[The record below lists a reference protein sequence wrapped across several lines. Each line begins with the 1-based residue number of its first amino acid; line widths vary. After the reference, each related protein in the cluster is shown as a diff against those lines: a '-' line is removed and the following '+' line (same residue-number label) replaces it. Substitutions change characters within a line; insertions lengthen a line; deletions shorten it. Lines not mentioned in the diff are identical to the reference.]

1 MPKVTFISGKE
12 KKEVEVPEGANL
24 REQAMKA
31 GLEVYSG
38 MSRFL
43 NCHGL
48 GLCGT
53 CRVLVKQGMENL
65 SPRTFMERFNFNLHP
80 LTMLAVIGHEDQM
93 RLSCQVR
100 VNGGCSVE
108 TQPAMNWSGENFW
121 QKPYPNK

>member
-53 CRVLVKQGMENL
+53 CRVLVKQGMEHL
-65 SPRTFMERFNFNLHP
+65 SPRTRRERFKFA
-80 LTMLAVIGHEDQM
+80 MSLAVIGHEDEM

-100 VNGGCSVE
+100 VNGDCTVE